1 MYGDMGNVIAM
12 QFRLKEYGFEHV
24 VYQPVEPGQDL
35 PEHTD
40 WYFIGGGQD
49 KEQEVVYEDFLTK
62 GKQIC
67 DDIMLGVGL
76 LSICGGYQLL
86 GQSFLTGNGKQLKGV
101 GLFDITTVAPSS
113 STQDRCIGN
122 IVTSC
127 NIPELKGEKLIG
139 FENHG
144 GQTFFVENSKTES
157 VQKGNIHEKCYPLA
171 QVLVGKGNNATQ
183 AHEGCVLNGAVGTYL
198 HGSLLPKNP
207 ALTDW
212 FIRGILEKKQ
222 LTLPHSIGS
231 EIEEAVRGQLLKRF
245 V

>member
-12 QFRLKEYGFEHV
+12 QFRLKEYGFENV

-40 WYFIGGGQD
+40 WYFVGGGQD
-49 KEQEVVYEDFLTK
+49 KEQEVVYEDFLRK
-62 GKQIC
+62 GERIIK
-67 DDIMLGVGL
+67 DVKSGVGL

-86 GQSFLTGNGKQLKGV
+86 GNSFLTGSGKQLKGV
-101 GLFDITTVAPSS
+101 GLFDIKTVAPSS
-113 STQDRCIGN
+113 ATQDRCIGN
-122 IVTSC
+122 IVTTC

-144 GQTFFVENSKTES
+144 GQTYFMKKENL
-157 VQKGNIHEKCYPLA
+157 QCYPLA
-171 QVLVGKGNNATQ
+171 QVVVGKGNNASEG
-183 AHEGCVLNGAVGTYL
+183 HEGCVYKAAIGTYL

-212 FIRGILEKKQ
+212 FIKGILEKKQ
-222 LTLPHSIGS
+222 LTLPHNVGS
-231 EIEEAVRGQLLKRF
+231 EIEEAVRAKLLERF
-245 V
+245 VV